1 MMKKDKVRKLP
12 QILLF
17 VAVVILMIS
26 AFILSI
32 CVGQFPISVK
42 EIGAILMGNEV
53 SEMTQKVFLNLRFP
67 RTFMALLA
75 GIGLGT
81 SGYIY
86 QTIFKNPLASPDIVG
101 VAPGAN
107 LGAAIAIV
115 LLGGTTFSI
124 AGGAFFGGIVV
135 VAFVMLI
142 VKISP
147 TNTTITY
154 VLAGII
160 MSHISKAFIM
170 ILKFFADPTNELA
183 AIEFWTM
190 GSLANVTMK
199 KTMAILPMFLI
210 SFIGLI
216 LLRRQIDMMSLNED
230 ECRMLGVNISKVRTL
245 ILILS
250 TLLIASIISVTG
262 LISFIGLIAPHVA
275 RMMLKKT
282 GFATTVMSA
291 LVGGVILL
299 FSDTLARSI
308 YSAEI
313 PISILTTLIGVP
325 ILVYFMLKQ
334 KEIIS

>member
-1 MMKKDKVRKLP
+1 MKKDKLTKLP
-12 QILLF
+12 QTAMF
-17 VAVVILMIS
+17 VAVILLMATAFVI
-26 AFILSI
+26 SI
-32 CVGQFPISVK
+32 CIGQFSISLD
-42 EIGAILMGNEV
+42 EIWLILTGREV
-53 SEMTQKVFLNLRFP
+53 SDMIRKVFMNLRFP
-67 RTFMALLA
+67 RTCMAMLA

-115 LLGGTTFSI
+115 MLGGKTLSI
-124 AGGAFFGGIVV
+124 AGGAFFGGIIVV
-135 VAFVMLI
+135 VLVMAI

-147 TNTTITY
+147 TNTTVTY

-170 ILKFFADPTNELA
+170 VLKFFADPTNELA

-190 GSLANVTMK
+190 GSLANVTAT
-199 KTMAILPMFLI
+199 KTLAIFPFFIVSL
-210 SFIGLI
+210 IGLI
-216 LLRRQIDMMSLNED
+216 LLRRQIDMMALNED
-230 ECRMLGVNISKVRTL
+230 ECRMLGVDVSRVRTI

-262 LISFIGLIAPHVA
+262 LISFVGLIAPHVA

-291 LVGGVILL
+291 LVGAVILL
-299 FSDTLARSI
+299 LSDTLARSI

-313 PISILTTLIGVP
+313 PISILTTFIGVP

-334 KEIIS
+334 KEILS

>member
-1 MMKKDKVRKLP
+1 MKKDKLTKLP
-12 QILLF
+12 QTAMF
-17 VAVVILMIS
+17 VAVILLMATAFVI
-26 AFILSI
+26 SI
-32 CVGQFPISVK
+32 CIGEFSISLD
-42 EIGAILMGNEV
+42 EIWLILTGREV
-53 SEMTQKVFLNLRFP
+53 SDMIRKVFMNLRFP
-67 RTFMALLA
+67 RTCMAMLA

-115 LLGGTTFSI
+115 MLGGKTLSI
-124 AGGAFFGGIVV
+124 AGGAFFGGIIVV
-135 VAFVMLI
+135 VLVMAI
-142 VKISP
+142 VRISP
-147 TNTTITY
+147 TNTTVTY

-170 ILKFFADPTNELA
+170 VLKFFADPTNELA

-190 GSLANVTMK
+190 GSLANVTAT
-199 KTMAILPMFLI
+199 KTLAIFPFFIVSL
-210 SFIGLI
+210 IGLI
-216 LLRRQIDMMSLNED
+216 LLRRQIDMMALNED
-230 ECRMLGVNISKVRTL
+230 ECRMLGVDVSRVRTI

-262 LISFIGLIAPHVA
+262 LISFVGLIAPHVA

-291 LVGGVILL
+291 LVGAVILL
-299 FSDTLARSI
+299 LSDTLARSI

-313 PISILTTLIGVP
+313 PISILTTFIGVP

-334 KEIIS
+334 KEILS

>member
-1 MMKKDKVRKLP
+1 MKKDKLTKLP
-12 QILLF
+12 QTAMF
-17 VAVVILMIS
+17 VAVILLMVTAFVI
-26 AFILSI
+26 SI
-32 CVGQFPISVK
+32 CIGQFSISLD
-42 EIGAILMGNEV
+42 EIWLILTGREV
-53 SEMTQKVFLNLRFP
+53 SDMTRKVFMNLRFP
-67 RTFMALLA
+67 RTCMAMLA

-115 LLGGTTFSI
+115 MLGGTTLSI
-124 AGGAFFGGIVV
+124 AGGAFFGGIIVV
-135 VAFVMLI
+135 VLVMAI
-142 VKISP
+142 VRISP
-147 TNTTITY
+147 TNTTVTY

-170 ILKFFADPTNELA
+170 VLKFFADPTNELA

-190 GSLANVTMK
+190 GSLANVTAT
-199 KTMAILPMFLI
+199 KTLAIFPFFIVSL
-210 SFIGLI
+210 IGLI
-216 LLRRQIDMMSLNED
+216 LLRRQIDMMALNED
-230 ECRMLGVNISKVRTL
+230 ECRMLGVDVSRVRTI

-262 LISFIGLIAPHVA
+262 LISFVGLIAPHVA

-282 GFATTVMSA
+282 GVATTVMSA
-291 LVGGVILL
+291 LVGAVILL
-299 FSDTLARSI
+299 LSDTLARSI

-313 PISILTTLIGVP
+313 PISILTTFIGVP

-334 KEIIS
+334 KEILS

>member
-1 MMKKDKVRKLP
+1 MKKDKLTKLP
-12 QILLF
+12 QTAMF
-17 VAVVILMIS
+17 VAVILLMATAFVI
-26 AFILSI
+26 SI
-32 CVGQFPISVK
+32 CIGQFSISLD
-42 EIGAILMGNEV
+42 EIWLILTGREV
-53 SEMTQKVFLNLRFP
+53 SDMIRKVFMNLRFP
-67 RTFMALLA
+67 RTCMAMLA

-115 LLGGTTFSI
+115 MLGGKTLSI
-124 AGGAFFGGIVV
+124 AGGAFFGGIIVV
-135 VAFVMLI
+135 VLVMAI
-142 VKISP
+142 VRISP
-147 TNTTITY
+147 TNTTVTY

-170 ILKFFADPTNELA
+170 VLKFFSDPTNELA

-190 GSLANVTMK
+190 GSLANVTAT
-199 KTMAILPMFLI
+199 KTLAIFPFFIVSL
-210 SFIGLI
+210 IGLI
-216 LLRRQIDMMSLNED
+216 LLRRQIDMMALNED
-230 ECRMLGVNISKVRTL
+230 ECRMLGVDVSRVRTI

-262 LISFIGLIAPHVA
+262 LISFVGLIAPHVA

-291 LVGGVILL
+291 LVGAVILL
-299 FSDTLARSI
+299 LSDTLARSI

-313 PISILTTLIGVP
+313 PISILTTFIGVP

-334 KEIIS
+334 KEILS

>member
-1 MMKKDKVRKLP
+1 MKKDKLTKLP
-12 QILLF
+12 QTAMF
-17 VAVVILMIS
+17 VAVILLMATAFVI
-26 AFILSI
+26 SI
-32 CVGQFPISVK
+32 CIGQFSISLD
-42 EIGAILMGNEV
+42 EIWLILTGREV
-53 SEMTQKVFLNLRFP
+53 SDMIRKVFMNLRFP
-67 RTFMALLA
+67 RTCMAMLA

-115 LLGGTTFSI
+115 MLGGKTLSI
-124 AGGAFFGGIVV
+124 AGGAFFGGIIVV
-135 VAFVMLI
+135 VLVMAI
-142 VKISP
+142 VRISP
-147 TNTTITY
+147 TNTTVTY

-170 ILKFFADPTNELA
+170 VLKFFADPTNELA

-190 GSLANVTMK
+190 GSLANVTAT
-199 KTMAILPMFLI
+199 KTLAIFPFFIVSL
-210 SFIGLI
+210 IGLI
-216 LLRRQIDMMSLNED
+216 LLRRQIDMMALNED
-230 ECRMLGVNISKVRTL
+230 ECRMLGVDVSRVRTI

-262 LISFIGLIAPHVA
+262 LISFVGLIAPHVA

-291 LVGGVILL
+291 LVGAVILL
-299 FSDTLARSI
+299 LSDTLARSI

-313 PISILTTLIGVP
+313 PISILTTFIGVP

-334 KEIIS
+334 KEILS

>member
-1 MMKKDKVRKLP
+1 MKKDKLTKLP
-12 QILLF
+12 QTAMF
-17 VAVVILMIS
+17 VAVILLMVTAFVI
-26 AFILSI
+26 SI
-32 CVGQFPISVK
+32 CIGQFSISLD
-42 EIGAILMGNEV
+42 EIWLILTGREV
-53 SEMTQKVFLNLRFP
+53 SDMTRKVFMNLRFP
-67 RTFMALLA
+67 RTCMAMLA

-115 LLGGTTFSI
+115 MLGGTTLSI
-124 AGGAFFGGIVV
+124 AGGAFFGGIIVV
-135 VAFVMLI
+135 VLVMAI
-142 VKISP
+142 VRISP
-147 TNTTITY
+147 TNTTVTY

-170 ILKFFADPTNELA
+170 VLKFFADPTNELA

-190 GSLANVTMK
+190 GSLANVTAT
-199 KTMAILPMFLI
+199 KTLAIFPF
-210 SFIGLI
+210 FIVSLSGLI
-216 LLRRQIDMMSLNED
+216 LLRRQIDMMALNED
-230 ECRMLGVNISKVRTL
+230 ECRMLGVDVSRVRTI

-262 LISFIGLIAPHVA
+262 LISFVGLIAPHVA

-282 GFATTVMSA
+282 GVATTVMSA
-291 LVGGVILL
+291 LVGAVILL
-299 FSDTLARSI
+299 LSDTLARSI

-313 PISILTTLIGVP
+313 PISILTTFIGVP

-334 KEIIS
+334 KEILS

>member
-1 MMKKDKVRKLP
+1 MKKDKLTKLP
-12 QILLF
+12 QTAMF
-17 VAVVILMIS
+17 VAVILLVVTAFVI
-26 AFILSI
+26 SI
-32 CVGQFPISVK
+32 CIGQFSISLD
-42 EIGAILMGNEV
+42 EIWLILTGREV
-53 SEMTQKVFLNLRFP
+53 SDMTRKVFMNLRFP
-67 RTFMALLA
+67 RTCMAMLA

-115 LLGGTTFSI
+115 MLGGKTLSS
-124 AGGAFFGGIVV
+124 AGGAFFGGIIVV
-135 VAFVMLI
+135 VLVMAI
-142 VKISP
+142 VRISP
-147 TNTTITY
+147 TNTTVTY

-170 ILKFFADPTNELA
+170 VLKFFADPTNELA
-183 AIEFWTM
+183 AIEFCTM
-190 GSLANVTMK
+190 GSLANVTAT
-199 KTMAILPMFLI
+199 KTLAIFPFFIVSL
-210 SFIGLI
+210 IGLI
-216 LLRRQIDMMSLNED
+216 LLRRQIDMMVLNED
-230 ECRMLGVNISKVRTL
+230 ECRMLGVDVSRVRTI

-262 LISFIGLIAPHVA
+262 LISFVGLIAPHVA

-291 LVGGVILL
+291 LVGAVILL
-299 FSDTLARSI
+299 LSDTLARSI

-313 PISILTTLIGVP
+313 PISILTTFIGVP

-334 KEIIS
+334 KEILS